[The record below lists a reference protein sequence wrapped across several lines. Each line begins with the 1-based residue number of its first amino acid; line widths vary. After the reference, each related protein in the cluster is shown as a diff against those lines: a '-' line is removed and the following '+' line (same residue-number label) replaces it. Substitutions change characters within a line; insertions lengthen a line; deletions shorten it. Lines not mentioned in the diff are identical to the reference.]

1 MSSTNN
7 RTILLKKMMAVA
19 GLIWFTYLIYHL
31 FSVLIFH
38 AGEAAFNAFYTWF
51 NSSWIYPV
59 LLAVLGSTIAFH
71 IYVAVTRQLANNKS
85 AGDMRYKK
93 PYPKAIPR
101 VIAWSGAALVFV
113 FIVIHSVQMLT
124 IDIDTTNLYQ
134 QMEEIFSNP
143 LMWAVYG
150 LGMLAISAHL
160 QHGLSNVLQT
170 LGICSCQ
177 FHKVAWL
184 IVIIIMVGFASI
196 PLSIIL

>member
-19 GLIWFTYLIYHL
+19 GLIWFVYLIFHL
-31 FSVLIFH
+31 FSVLTFH
-38 AGEAAFNAFYTWF
+38 AGEAAFNAFYIWF

-59 LLAVLGSTIAFH
+59 LLALLGSTIVFH
-71 IYVAVTRQLANNKS
+71 IYIAVTRQLANNKS
-85 AGDMRYKK
+85 AGDIRYKK
-93 PYPKAIPR
+93 SYPKAVPR
-101 VIAWSGAALVFV
+101 IVAWSGAVLVFA

-124 IDIDTTNLYQ
+124 IDLDTINLYQ
-134 QMEEIFSNP
+134 QMEEIFSDP
-143 LMWAVYG
+143 LMWVIYG
-150 LGMLAISAHL
+150 LGMLAISSHL

-184 IVIIIMVGFASI
+184 IVVIIMVGFASI
-196 PLSIIL
+196 PLSIL

>member
-1 MSSTNN
+1 MRSTNN

-31 FSVLIFH
+31 LSVLTFH
-38 AGEAAFNAFYTWF
+38 AGEAVFNAFYTWF

-59 LLAVLGSTIAFH
+59 LLAVLGSTIVFH
-71 IYVAVTRQLANNKS
+71 IYVAVTRQLVNNKS
-85 AGDMRYKK
+85 VGTTPYKK
-93 PYPKAIPR
+93 SYPKAIPR
-101 VIAWSGAALVFV
+101 VIAWSGETLVFL
-113 FIVIHSVQMLT
+113 FIVIHSVQMLS
-124 IDIDTTNLYQ
+124 IEATNLYQ
-134 QMEEIFSNP
+134 QMQEIFANP
-143 LMWAVYG
+143 LMWVVYG

-160 QHGLSNVLQT
+160 KHSLSNVLQT

>member
-1 MSSTNN
+1 MRSTNN

-31 FSVLIFH
+31 LSVLTFH
-38 AGEAAFNAFYTWF
+38 AGEAVFNAFYTWF

-59 LLAVLGSTIAFH
+59 LLAVLGSTIVFH
-71 IYVAVTRQLANNKS
+71 IYVAVTRQLVNNKS
-85 AGDMRYKK
+85 VGTTPYKK
-93 PYPKAIPR
+93 SYPKAIPR
-101 VIAWSGAALVFV
+101 VIAWSGAALVFL
-113 FIVIHSVQMLT
+113 FIVIHSVQMLS
-124 IDIDTTNLYQ
+124 IEATNLYQ
-134 QMEEIFSNP
+134 QMQEIFANP
-143 LMWAVYG
+143 LMWVVYG

-160 QHGLSNVLQT
+160 KHSLSNVLQT

>member
-1 MSSTNN
+1 MRSTNN

-31 FSVLIFH
+31 LSVLTFH
-38 AGEAAFNAFYTWF
+38 GGEAVFNAFYTWF

-59 LLAVLGSTIAFH
+59 LLAVLGSTIVFH
-71 IYVAVTRQLANNKS
+71 IYVAVMRQLANNKS
-85 AGDMRYKK
+85 VGTTPYKK
-93 PYPKAIPR
+93 SYPKAIPR
-101 VIAWSGAALVFV
+101 VIAWSGAALVFL
-113 FIVIHSVQMLT
+113 FIVIHSVQMLS
-124 IDIDTTNLYQ
+124 IDATNLYQ
-134 QMEEIFSNP
+134 QMQEIFANP
-143 LMWAVYG
+143 LMWVVYG

>member
-1 MSSTNN
+1 MSSNNN

-19 GLIWFTYLIYHL
+19 GLIWFTYLIFHL
-31 FSVLIFH
+31 FSVLTFH
-38 AGEAAFNAFYTWF
+38 AGEVVFSAFYTWL

-59 LLAVLGSTIAFH
+59 LLAVLGSTIVFH

-85 AGDMRYKK
+85 AGSRYKK
-93 PYPKAIPR
+93 TYPKAVPR
-101 VIAWSGAALVFV
+101 VIAWSGAALVFA
-113 FIVIHSVQMLT
+113 FIVIHSVQMLSIET
-124 IDIDTTNLYQ
+124 KDLYTEMVDIL
-134 QMEEIFSNP
+134 SHP

-177 FHKVAWL
+177 FHRVAWL

>member
-7 RTILLKKMMAVA
+7 CTILLKKMMAVA
-19 GLIWFTYLIYHL
+19 GLIWFVYLIFHL
-31 FSVLIFH
+31 FSVLTFH
-38 AGEAAFNAFYTWF
+38 AGEAAFNAFYIWF

-59 LLAVLGSTIAFH
+59 LLALLGSTIVFH
-71 IYVAVTRQLANNKS
+71 IYIAVTRQLANNKS
-85 AGDMRYKK
+85 AGDIRYKK
-93 PYPKAIPR
+93 SYPKAVPR
-101 VIAWSGAALVFV
+101 IVAWSGAALVFA

-134 QMEEIFSNP
+134 QMQEIFSDP
-143 LMWAVYG
+143 LMWVIYG

-184 IVIIIMVGFASI
+184 IVVIIMVGFASI

>member
-31 FSVLIFH
+31 LSVLTFH
-38 AGEAAFNAFYTWF
+38 AGEAVFNAFYTWF

-59 LLAVLGSTIAFH
+59 LLAVLGSTIVFH
-71 IYVAVTRQLANNKS
+71 IYVAVTRQLVNNKS
-85 AGDMRYKK
+85 VGTTPYKK
-93 PYPKAIPR
+93 SYPKAIPR
-101 VIAWSGAALVFV
+101 VIAWSGATLVFL
-113 FIVIHSVQMLT
+113 FIVIHSVQMLS
-124 IDIDTTNLYQ
+124 IEATNLYQ
-134 QMEEIFSNP
+134 QMQEIFANP
-143 LMWAVYG
+143 LMWVVYG

-160 QHGLSNVLQT
+160 KHSLSNVLQT

>member
-19 GLIWFTYLIYHL
+19 GLIWFVYLIFHL
-31 FSVLIFH
+31 FSVLTFH
-38 AGEAAFNAFYTWF
+38 AGEAAFNAFYIWF

-59 LLAVLGSTIAFH
+59 LLALLGSTIVFH
-71 IYVAVTRQLANNKS
+71 IYIAVTRQLANNKS
-85 AGDMRYKK
+85 AGDIRYKK
-93 PYPKAIPR
+93 SYPKAVPR
-101 VIAWSGAALVFV
+101 IVAWSGAALVFA

-134 QMEEIFSNP
+134 QMQEIFSDP
-143 LMWAVYG
+143 LMWVIYG

-196 PLSIIL
+196 PLSIL

>member
-31 FSVLIFH
+31 FSVLTFH
-38 AGEAAFNAFYTWF
+38 SGETVFNAFYTWL
-51 NSSWIYPV
+51 NSSVIYPI
-59 LLAVLGSTIAFH
+59 LLAVLGSTIVFH
-71 IYVAVTRQLANNKS
+71 IYVAVSRQLSNNIS
-85 AGDMRYKK
+85 TGSRYKK
-93 PYPKAIPR
+93 SYPKAIPR
-101 VIAWSGAALVFV
+101 GVAWSGAALVFL
-113 FIVIHSVQMLT
+113 FIVIHSVQMLST
-124 IDIDTTNLYQ
+124 DPTNLYQ
-134 QMEEIFSNP
+134 KMKEIFSNP
-143 LMWAVYG
+143 LMWVVYG

-170 LGICSCQ
+170 LGVCSKQ
-177 FHKVAWL
+177 YQKLAWL

>member
-1 MSSTNN
+1 MRSTNN

-31 FSVLIFH
+31 LSVLTFH
-38 AGEAAFNAFYTWF
+38 AGEAVFNAFYTWF

-59 LLAVLGSTIAFH
+59 LLAVLGSTIVFH
-71 IYVAVTRQLANNKS
+71 IYVAVTRQLVNNKS
-85 AGDMRYKK
+85 VGTTPYKK
-93 PYPKAIPR
+93 SYPKAIPR
-101 VIAWSGAALVFV
+101 VIAWSGATLVFL
-113 FIVIHSVQMLT
+113 FIVIHSVQMLS
-124 IDIDTTNLYQ
+124 IDATNLYQ
-134 QMEEIFSNP
+134 QMQEIFANP
-143 LMWAVYG
+143 LMWVVYG

-160 QHGLSNVLQT
+160 KHSLSNVLQT

>member
-31 FSVLIFH
+31 FSVLTFH
-38 AGEAAFNAFYTWF
+38 AGEAAFNAFYAWF

-59 LLAVLGSTIAFH
+59 LLALLGSTIIFH
-71 IYVAVTRQLANNKS
+71 IYVAV
-85 AGDMRYKK
+85 
-93 PYPKAIPR
+93 
-101 VIAWSGAALVFV
+101 
-113 FIVIHSVQMLT
+113 T

-134 QMEEIFSNP
+134 QMEEIFSDP
-143 LMWAVYG
+143 LMWVVYG

-184 IVIIIMVGFASI
+184 IVIIIIVGFASI
-196 PLSIIL
+196 QLITIL